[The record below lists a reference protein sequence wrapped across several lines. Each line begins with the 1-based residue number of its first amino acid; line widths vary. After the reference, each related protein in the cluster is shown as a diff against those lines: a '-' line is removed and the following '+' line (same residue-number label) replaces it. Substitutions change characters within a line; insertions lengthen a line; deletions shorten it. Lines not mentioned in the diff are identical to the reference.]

1 MTLMI
6 LLPMLLPLVSQ
17 LDMPSSFATVTLRT
31 ANQTQSQIRFQA
43 EIITYNDHRLVA
55 RLPGGNLKTYAPH
68 DVLSVDIE
76 KNKSHL
82 EADLVFEKGDWA
94 EAERLYLR
102 ALEDELNPKR
112 LWIREELR
120 AQLIKICL
128 TRGDISKSTE
138 LFRSLYR
145 LDNHTRFFHVIPLA
159 WDPMAVPMNSEPLAT
174 RWMNDRQS
182 AVTRLIGVSY
192 LIQTPGEKSATHL
205 LERDL
210 TKDADPRIRSL
221 ARAQLWRNKITTAS
235 LQETRAYHTQVR
247 HMPRSLRAGP
257 YYLLGKT
264 YFHLRKPQ
272 ESAMAMLWIP
282 LVYNTHPELA
292 SAAEVHAA
300 RSLRTIGQNSE
311 SVILLQEVL
320 NRFQTTR
327 ASRQARKLLDNWKS
341 VSTDLQR

>member
-1 MTLMI
+1 MNLMI
-6 LLPMLLPLVSQ
+6 LLTMLLPPVSQ
-17 LDMPSSFATVTLRT
+17 LETPNSFATVTLRT

-43 EIITYNDHRLVA
+43 EIITYNDHRLVV
-55 RLPGGNLKTYAPH
+55 RLPGGNLRNYAYH

-82 EADLVFEKGDWA
+82 EADLLFEKGDWT

-102 ALEDELNPKR
+102 ALEDERDPKR
-112 LWIREELR
+112 FWTREELR
-120 AQLIKICL
+120 AQLIKTCL
-128 TRGDISKSTE
+128 AQGDITKSTE
-138 LFRSLYR
+138 LFRALYQ
-145 LDNHTRFFHVIPLA
+145 LDSQTRFFHVIPLA
-159 WDPMAVPMNSEPLAT
+159 WDPMAVPMNSGPLAT
-174 RWMNDRQS
+174 RWMNDSQS
-182 AVTRLIGVSY
+182 TVTRLIGVSY

-210 TKDADPRIRSL
+210 TKDSDPRIRSL

-235 LQETRAYHTQVR
+235 LQETRVYHTQVL

-264 YFHLRKPQ
+264 YSHLRKPQ

-300 RSLRTIGQNSE
+300 RSLHTIGQNAE
-311 SVILLQEVL
+311 SIILLQEVL

-327 ASRQARKLLDNWKS
+327 ASREARKLLGNWQS
-341 VSTDLQR
+341 ESTDLQR